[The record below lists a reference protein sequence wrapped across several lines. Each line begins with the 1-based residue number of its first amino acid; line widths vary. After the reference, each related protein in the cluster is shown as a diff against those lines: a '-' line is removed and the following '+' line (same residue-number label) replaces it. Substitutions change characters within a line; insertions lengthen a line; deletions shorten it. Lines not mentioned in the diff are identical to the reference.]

1 MVVLDSSTSA
11 KNKQVS
17 AKKEAK
23 VRKEEEMMTSLRLPL
38 ELRKSS
44 QSKKK
49 VTKVGSSS
57 IKKTI
62 KKGQKVSKFSKY
74 CKSTNLTVTPS
85 SNDGQEKWATLVHNG
100 IIFPPP
106 YKASGGEDAL
116 QWGASQ
122 LNS

>member
-1 MVVLDSSTSA
+1 
-11 KNKQVS
+11 
-17 AKKEAK
+17 
-23 VRKEEEMMTSLRLPL
+23 MMTSLRLPL
-38 ELRKSS
+38 ELRKSR

-57 IKKTI
+57 IKNTI

-74 CKSTNLTVTPS
+74 CKSTNVTVTPS

-116 QWGASQ
+116 QLMGSQ
-122 LNS
+122 ST